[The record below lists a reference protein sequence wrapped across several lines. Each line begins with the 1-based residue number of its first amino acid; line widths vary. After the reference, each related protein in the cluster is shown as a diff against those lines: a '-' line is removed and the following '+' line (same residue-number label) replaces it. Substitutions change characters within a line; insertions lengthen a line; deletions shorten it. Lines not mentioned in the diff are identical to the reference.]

1 MTSTYTT
8 AANVQEELRL
18 TAAFGV
24 GTVPTLATVERWI
37 DEASAQIDQIAGR
50 VFQSTQ
56 YTEELD
62 YDGEEVLQ
70 LKNAPIISVDTFNY
84 ATVDIAKT
92 SWPSYSAKTEDT
104 DFTVYENKGEVAI
117 LLTNFKPS
125 AGRKRL
131 SVTYTAGYAAA
142 PDKVTMLATQ
152 LVAKRALDSVLNKD
166 VNEKQS
172 GKSISVGSISIVKP
186 AQFGVQS
193 YTVLSSSIDEL
204 KSELVAGTGVYRY
217 NNG

>member
-1 MTSTYTT
+1 MASTYTI

-18 TAAFGV
+18 DVAFGA
-24 GTVPTLATVERWI
+24 GTTPTLATVDRWI
-37 DEASAQIDQIAGR
+37 DEASAQIDQLAGR

-56 YTEELD
+56 YTDDLD
-62 YDGEEVLQ
+62 YDGEEVIQ
-70 LKNAPIISVDTFNY
+70 LKHSPIISIDTFNY
-84 ATVDIAKT
+84 ATVDIAST
-92 SWPSYSAKTEDT
+92 AYPNYAVKTEDT
-104 DFTVYENKGEVAI
+104 HFTVYESRGEVA
-117 LLTNFKPS
+117 LLLGNFSPIT
-125 AGRKRL
+125 GRKRL
-131 SVTYTAGYAAA
+131 EITYTAGYAVA
-142 PDKVTMLATQ
+142 PDNITMLATK

-193 YTVLSSSIDEL
+193 YTAL
-204 KSELVAGTGVYRY
+204 KSDITDLQNEIVSGTGVYRY